1 MSLTRPTRALPHHS
15 DPIPLIAIPR
25 PSSSPRS
32 VQDFMKR
39 VSGGDEAPFEIRF
52 DQFASF
58 AVARER
64 ELLATFKRIDKNGNG
79 FIGEADLS
87 EALRDMGYRG
97 LKSKDV
103 QSMLRRIK
111 TGRRPFSKG
120 GGMLGDANDPEFKIQ
135 GRAIDFAE
143 FRDFMLLSSARDL
156 RDVFEVWGRAVLDLG
171 DVDVSFPM
179 SSGLYRKM
187 KGETVRRPKKS
198 VAKHLLAG
206 GISGGVSR
214 TVVAPLERTKIE
226 YMVNSALAQKE
237 GFVGTLVSGS
247 TRSRRRRTNECVSCV
262 RGCVC
267 ACVRCHDRP

>member
-1 MSLTRPTRALPHHS
+1 
-15 DPIPLIAIPR
+15 
-25 PSSSPRS
+25 
-32 VQDFMKR
+32 MKR

-247 TRSRRRRTNECVSCV
+247 TRSRRRRTNECV
-262 RGCVC
+262 R
-267 ACVRCHDRP
+267 ACVGACVHACDAMTDHDACMADRVYQDRED